1 LKVQAIQR
9 FTSTATAVE
18 DLTAIQEG
26 RLTDALSKFLVEAV
40 GGAGEGDK
48 KKKKSKLEEM
58 LVVSEP
64 KLGTSCLLS
73 TANNSFHHQQ
83 DTLHPRAV

>member
-1 LKVQAIQR
+1 MGTSLKVQAIQR

-18 DLTAIQEG
+18 DLSAVQEG
-26 RLTDALSKFLVEAV
+26 RLTDALSKFLVDAV
-40 GGAGEGDK
+40 GGGGAEGDK

-64 KLGTSCLLS
+64 KLGTSLQL
-73 TANNSFHHQQ
+73 
-83 DTLHPRAV
+83 

>member
-9 FTSTATAVE
+9 FTSTASAVE
-18 DLTAIQEG
+18 DLTAVQEG
-26 RLTDALSKFLVEAV
+26 RLTDSLSKFLVDV
-40 GGAGEGDK
+40 TGGSAEGEGEKK

-64 KLGTSCLLS
+64 KLGVSVLWSTSII
-73 TANNSFHHQQ
+73 
-83 DTLHPRAV
+83 AVG